1 MTCELAAVASRRGLL
16 MTAGAS
22 LRYADYAAVKGTV
35 AYTKEEL
42 LSIHLPLRHVL

>member
-1 MTCELAAVASRRGLL
+1 
-16 MTAGAS
+16 MTAGPS
-22 LRYADYAAVKGTV
+22 LKYMCMYADYAAVKGTV